1 MKRIS
6 FDQLTTSSLVVDA
19 VYEGGSS
26 GNAGDDPIS
35 KLLKGTG
42 NQGGFRVSG
51 SFGSWK
57 WIVLYTS
64 GEDSD
69 WPDTL
74 DTLTGEFVY
83 YGDNKTAGHELHETN
98 QGGNKVLRELFTKAH
113 SSNRPGVS
121 SFLLHGFSLCQ
132 MRGL

>member
-51 SFGSWK
+51 SEG
-57 WIVLYTS
+57 
-64 GEDSD
+64 
-69 WPDTL
+69 
-74 DTLTGEFVY
+74 
-83 YGDNKTAGHELHETN
+83 
-98 QGGNKVLRELFTKAH
+98 LR
-113 SSNRPGVS
+113 
-121 SFLLHGFSLCQ
+121 FS
-132 MRGL
+132 